1 MKHTEETLKKLI
13 KIETR
18 SVTHEILEEMACR
31 IMTQVCKSALVQVT
45 VKDVDVVQVQK
56 GQSKW
61 EAEADAKAHLRKY
74 AGTETRS
81 KIKIGPSTYLSD
93 PLLLDIKEMI
103 DEELSVLYPKPT
115 EKSKSK

>member
-1 MKHTEETLKKLI
+1 MKRTEETLKKLI

-18 SVTHEILEEMACR
+18 SVSREMLNEMACR
-31 IMTQVCKSALVQVT
+31 ILTQVCKSALVQATVT
-45 VKDVDVVQVQK
+45 DTELVQPEKEQ
-56 GQSKW
+56 GSL
-61 EAEADAKAHLRKY
+61 EARAAAVNNLREY
-74 AGTETRS
+74 AGKKARS
-81 KIKIGPSTYLSD
+81 QIKIGPSTYLSD